1 MAVDIN
7 EILNY
12 SSDLTILYVEDDET
26 VREQTVELLEDF
38 FYKVLIA
45 EDGEEGLQKFLS
57 YKKIFNYYPDIV
69 ITDIRMPNMDGIE
82 MSRTILEVHPNQ
94 TVIVLS
100 AYNDSENL
108 MALIDIGISYFLSK
122 PIKPKQIYQTLYKA
136 SKKVYHEKIE
146 LEHKEKLEEAIK
158 DAKFATKAKDEFLA
172 KVSHEIRT
180 PMNAIIGLSH
190 ILLGTQLDRQQRDH
204 MMKIK
209 SSGDNLLAII
219 NDILDFSKM
228 ESGQL
233 DIEYIEFNINTIL
246 DNISNT
252 IGTQAKEKGLAL
264 HFNIDKSVPAI
275 IKGDPLRL
283 GQVIHNLMDNAVK
296 FTDEGEVSLNISL
309 SRRDDKRH
317 VLLFEIVDTGI
328 GINDEQMKKLFWS
341 FSQGDNSVG
350 RKYGGIGLG
359 LSISKQLVKLMGGSL
374 DVKSEYGKGSKFI
387 FTIITEEV
395 DLRSYRLPSR
405 ELMKKRVLIVDENE
419 KSSSSLVHILQ
430 YFQYTSFQ
438 ASTVQE
444 LQLQMKENSFDMI
457 FIDSSLLKRCD
468 ETLFKESNETK
479 IIAMDSST
487 TMSDQSSF
495 NEITI
500 DIHLKKPF
508 TQETIFDTIMEL
520 YGDHTTMIDGAE
532 NIVQKDE
539 LLVLNGSRIL
549 LVEDNVLNQ
558 TVVLGL
564 LESTGIEII
573 VANNGQEALKQLKI
587 YDGIELIL
595 MDINMPVMDGYEA
608 TTYIRKNPLYDLIP
622 MIALTANSTQEDKE
636 KSKKIGMQEHLVK
649 PIDASELY
657 RYLLKYIEPKV
668 NIVKAEGS
676 EDTTKEDAITLKE
689 LKKFKEINVDEGI
702 KHTGG
707 NVKLYH
713 DMLVDFVYMFNNSAQ
728 QIEQY
733 LKLEE
738 YARAAKLLHNVK
750 GTSGNIGATNLF
762 NIAILFESAVK
773 NREEHYDVLLDN
785 YKKTFSDLTTS
796 ISSLME
802 EERDAEDEK
811 KVILQAELN
820 ELLSEIYVQ
829 AKKRRALVCKQL
841 ATDLESYEWPEEY
854 KESLGSITNALK
866 KYRFKNA
873 IATIE
878 EML

>member
-12 SSDLTILYVEDDET
+12 SSDLTVLYVEDDET

-38 FYKVLIA
+38 FYKVLVA

-57 YKKIFNYYPDIV
+57 YKKIFDYYPDIV

-82 MSRTILEVHPNQ
+82 MSRRVLEAYPNQ

-100 AYNDSENL
+100 AYNDSQNL

-136 SKKVYHEKIE
+136 SKKVYHEKAE
-146 LEHKEKLEEAIK
+146 LEYKEKLEEAIK
-158 DAKFATKAKDEFLA
+158 DAEFATKAKDEFLA

-190 ILLGTQLDRQQRDH
+190 IMLETELDMTQREH

-209 SSGDNLLAII
+209 SSGDHLLAII

-228 ESGQL
+228 EAGQL

-252 IGTQAKEKGLAL
+252 IGRQAKEKGLAL
-264 HFNIDKSVPAI
+264 YFNIDKNVPAI

-283 GQVIHNLMDNAVK
+283 GQVINNLLNNAVK
-296 FTDEGEVSLNISL
+296 FTERGEISLNISL
-309 SRRDDKRH
+309 ISRDNKRD
-317 VLLFEIVDTGI
+317 LLQFEVVDTGI
-328 GINDEQMKKLFWS
+328 GINDTQMKKLFRS

-374 DVKSEYGKGSKFI
+374 DVKSEYGQGSKFT

-405 ELMKKRVLIVDENE
+405 ELMKKRVLIADENA
-419 KSSSSLVHILQ
+419 KSASSLVHMLQ
-430 YFQYTSFQ
+430 YFQYKSFQ
-438 ASTVQE
+438 ASSVAE
-444 LQLQMKENSFDMI
+444 LQLQIDENDFDII
-457 FIDSSLLKRCD
+457 FIDSSLLKDCD
-468 ETLFKESNETK
+468 KSLFTACNETK
-479 IIAMDSST
+479 IVAMDATPTVSENSSLN
-487 TMSDQSSF
+487 D
-495 NEITI
+495 ITI
-500 DIHLKKPF
+500 DMHLKKPF

-520 YGDHTTMIDGAE
+520 YGEHKTMIDGAE
-532 NIVQKDE
+532 NLVKKDE

-564 LESTGIEII
+564 LENTGIEII

-608 TTYIRKNPLYDLIP
+608 ATYIRKNPLYDLIP
-622 MIALTANSTQEDKE
+622 MLALTANSTEKDRE
-636 KSKKIGMQEHLVK
+636 KSKKLGMQEHLVK

-668 NIVKAEGS
+668 YIVEES
-676 EDTTKEDAITLKE
+676 EDTTQEDAITLDD
-689 LKKFKEINVDEGI
+689 LRKFKEINVEEGI

-738 YARAAKLLHNVK
+738 YDRAAKLLHNVK

-773 NREEHYDVLLDN
+773 NREEEYEVLLDN
-785 YKKTFSDLTTS
+785 YKRTFQELTTS

-802 EERDAEDEK
+802 EQHDEEDEK

-841 ATDLESYEWPEEY
+841 ATDLESYEWPEEF
-854 KESLGSITNALK
+854 KEPLGNITNALK

-873 IATIE
+873 ITTIE